1 MIAHV
6 TLKDVLIEIASVLKI
21 QRPLTAENQV
31 GSVPFVLEMDEVDQ
45 KDCPQKEC
53 FGRGGP
59 VAGKRDTEVV
69 GIGEGLLGQSTP
81 FFGDLALF
89 HVILHDLK
97 RPGFQ

>member
-1 MIAHV
+1 MSDHA
-6 TLKDVLIEIASVLKI
+6 TLRDLQIEMVSVLTI
-21 QRPLTAENQV
+21 QRPLTAETRV

-59 VAGKRDTEVV
+59 VAGKRDTEVIGV
-69 GIGEGLLGQSTP
+69 GEGLLAQSTP
-81 FFGDLALF
+81 LFGDFALF
-89 HVILHDLK
+89 HIVLHDPK